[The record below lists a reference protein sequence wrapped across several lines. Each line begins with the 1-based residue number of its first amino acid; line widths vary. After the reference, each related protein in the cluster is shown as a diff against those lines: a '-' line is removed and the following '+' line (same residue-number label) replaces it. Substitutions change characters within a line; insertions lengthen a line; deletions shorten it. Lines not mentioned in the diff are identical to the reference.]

1 MDRAERRRR
10 TEVVIKKRKNLLSNI
25 STCVFKPKSIADC
38 ALSPIERGDICEGQ
52 LRNNN
57 EMNKYTNAG
66 TAKKTKTKHGHASY
80 RHKGAYGSA
89 INYAPK
95 EQRQVDEFEN
105 QLGEYYGK

>member
-10 TEVVIKKRKNLLSNI
+10 TNVIIKKRKNLLSNI
-25 STCVFKPKSIADC
+25 STYVFKPKSIADC

-57 EMNKYTNAG
+57 EMNKYSNAG
-66 TAKKTKTKHGHASY
+66 VAKKTKTKNGHSSY
-80 RHKGAYGSA
+80 RHSGAYGST

-95 EQRQVDEFEN
+95 EQRQVDEFED